1 VVTREGER
9 QVRIVERTAHGMQR
23 IETNEP
29 MRSGVRRESRAP
41 RDSLGYSWLEDYL
54 ARLEGKEARREY
66 YAWLE

>member
-1 VVTREGER
+1 MVTREGER
-9 QVRIVERTAHGMQR
+9 QVRIVERTTHGMQR

-54 ARLEGKEARREY
+54 ARLEGEEARGEY
-66 YAWLE
+66 YAGLE

>member
-1 VVTREGER
+1 
-9 QVRIVERTAHGMQR
+9 VRIVERTAHGMQR

-54 ARLEGKEARREY
+54 ARLEGREARGEY